1 MATYKVYYH
10 GYYIVEADTKEDA
23 ADSHRDDGSYEEWEN
38 YDAVLM
44 EDYDG

>member
-10 GYYIVEADTKEDA
+10 GYYIIEADTKEDA
-23 ADSHRDDGSYEEWEN
+23 ANSNRDEGMYEEWEN